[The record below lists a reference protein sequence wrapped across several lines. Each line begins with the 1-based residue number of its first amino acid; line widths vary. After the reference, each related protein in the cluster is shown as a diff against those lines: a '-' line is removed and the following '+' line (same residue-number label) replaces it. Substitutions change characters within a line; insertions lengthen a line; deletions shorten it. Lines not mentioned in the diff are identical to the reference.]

1 MKTRKMPWFEFAP
14 DTYEIDEFD
23 CASIFL
29 FVGTERA
36 LLLDTGIGIGDLKG
50 LVEEITDKPYDVVL
64 THGHR
69 DHTGGAGWF
78 DIVYLN
84 RKDYELYPFPPTVE
98 QRRDYARM
106 IRTREHKYY
115 PYKEEVDIVEWP
127 KIPERKPLEDGQ
139 VFDLGGRT
147 LTFYECGGHTPGEM
161 VVIDD
166 KNRILFCGDACNNH
180 LLFRLGPGEP

>member
-1 MKTRKMPWFEFAP
+1 MRSMSLTVLRSSCLW
-14 DTYEIDEFD
+14 
-23 CASIFL
+23 
-29 FVGTERA
+29 ERSEHF
-36 LLLDTGIGIGDLKG
+36 LLDTGIGIGDLKG

-115 PYKEEVDIVEWP
+115 PYKEESGYCGVA
-127 KIPERKPLEDGQ
+127 EDSGEKTA
-139 VFDLGGRT
+139 GRWAG
-147 LTFYECGGHTPGEM
+147 L
-161 VVIDD
+161 
-166 KNRILFCGDACNNH
+166 
-180 LLFRLGPGEP
+180 

>member
-78 DIVYLN
+78 DTVYQSS
-84 RKDYELYPFPPTVE
+84 RKSIHSMRSLIWMSLSQDLTP
-98 QRRDYARM
+98 M
-106 IRTREHKYY
+106 
-115 PYKEEVDIVEWP
+115 
-127 KIPERKPLEDGQ
+127 DGQ
-139 VFDLGGRT
+139 R
-147 LTFYECGGHTPGEM
+147 
-161 VVIDD
+161 
-166 KNRILFCGDACNNH
+166 
-180 LLFRLGPGEP
+180 

>member
-78 DIVYLN
+78 DTVYLN

-98 QRRDYARM
+98 REE
-106 IRTREHKYY
+106 ITR
-115 PYKEEVDIVEWP
+115 
-127 KIPERKPLEDGQ
+127 G
-139 VFDLGGRT
+139 
-147 LTFYECGGHTPGEM
+147 
-161 VVIDD
+161 
-166 KNRILFCGDACNNH
+166 
-180 LLFRLGPGEP
+180 